1 MTIGVPRYI
10 HGYSEDEALRL
21 DDQAATLADLLHH
34 DTRYAP
40 GSLVLEVGCGTGAQT
55 RRLTERSPKISLV
68 SVDLSATSLLAARAR
83 GVATDLVQ
91 GEIMALP
98 FRDGTFDHI
107 FVCFVLEHL
116 ADPTSALQALR
127 RLLRPDGT
135 ITVIEGD
142 HGSCYYHPATLPA
155 ASAWGALIAA
165 QRAMGGDPLIG
176 RRLYPLV
183 AGAGFA
189 GVTVSL
195 RQVYADESRPDVQD
209 GFVQRTIVPMVE
221 GVRERNRSL
230 GVVDPATFEQG
241 LADLRATGKPGGT
254 FCYTFFKASG
264 VRPKESPHPPACT
277 GVQPGTGGAPRRRSP
292 P

>member
-1 MTIGVPRYI
+1 MTIGAPRYV

-40 GSLVLEVGCGTGAQT
+40 GSLVLEAGCGTGAQT
-55 RRLTERSPKISLV
+55 EQLTRHSPKISLV
-68 SVDLSATSLLAARAR
+68 SVDLSAASLLAAQAR
-83 GVATDLVQ
+83 GVAADLVR

-98 FRDGTFDHI
+98 FRDGSFDHI

-116 ADPTSALQALR
+116 ADPASALQALR
-127 RLLRPDGT
+127 RLLRPGGT

-142 HGSCYYHPATLPA
+142 HGSCYYHPATPPA

-165 QRAMGGDPLIG
+165 QQAMGGDPLIG

-195 RQVYADESRPDVQD
+195 RQVYADESLPGIQD

-221 GVRERNRSL
+221 GVREQNVEL
-230 GVVDPATFEQG
+230 GLVEPAVFEQG
-241 LADLRATGKPGGT
+241 LADLRATGGPGGT
-254 FCYTFFKASG
+254 FCYTFFRATG
-264 VRPKESPHPPACT
+264 TRPE
-277 GVQPGTGGAPRRRSP
+277 
-292 P
+292 

>member
-1 MTIGVPRYI
+1 MTIGAPRYI

-40 GSLVLEVGCGTGAQT
+40 GSLVLEAGCGTGAQT
-55 RRLTERSPKISLV
+55 QQLTERSPEISLV
-68 SVDLSATSLLAARAR
+68 SVDLSATSLQAAQAR
-83 GVATDLVQ
+83 GVVADLVR

-98 FRDGTFDHI
+98 FRDGAFDHV

-116 ADPTSALQALR
+116 TDPTGALQALG
-127 RLLRPDGT
+127 RLLRPGGT

-142 HGSCYYHPATLPA
+142 HGSCYYHPATPSA
-155 ASAWGALIAA
+155 AAAWGALVAA

-189 GVTVSL
+189 GVAVSL
-195 RQVYADESRPDVQD
+195 RQVYADESLPDIQD

-221 GVRERNRSL
+221 GVRERNGEL
-230 GVVDPATFEQG
+230 GFVEPATFERG
-241 LADLRATGKPGGT
+241 LADLRATGRSGGT
-254 FCYTFFKASG
+254 FCYTFFRA
-264 VRPKESPHPPACT
+264 T
-277 GVQPGTGGAPRRRSP
+277 GTKRE
-292 P
+292 